1 MQQAFILILQGRKD
15 SEGQKDSY
23 LKKRLRTEVV
33 AKATAVSD
41 RYQGANALGSLLTL
55 EPELVA
61 RAILTIKRVEYRDTH
76 RRFTTQHRLNR
87 MISVDRK
94 HQRRESAGIRR
105 DKRSEFTG
113 TIRTSTIIRK
123 DSTITIK
130 TWNINLKFIIIL
142 FHNIIIFDYNTKI
155 VIMIKI
161 PNHYDY
167 LTKDLTIIK
176 DSNSYLYLYD

>member
-33 AKATAVSD
+33 AEATAVSD

-55 EPELVA
+55 EPEFVA
-61 RAILTIKRVEYRDTH
+61 RAILTITIKRVKYRDTN

-87 MISVDRK
+87 MIGIDRK
-94 HQRRESAGIRR
+94 HQRRESAGVRR
-105 DKRSEFTG
+105 DKRSEFTD
-113 TIRTSTIIRK
+113 TIRTHTIVRK

-130 TWNINLKFIIIL
+130 RWNINLEFIIIF
-142 FHNIIIFDYNTKI
+142 FHNIIVFNYCFLI
-155 VIMIKI
+155 
-161 PNHYDY
+161 
-167 LTKDLTIIK
+167 TIQR
-176 DSNSYLYLYD
+176 